1 MVSPLYRSIIDAI
14 SIHAPARGAT
24 THQEPSIKGKL
35 YFNPRTREGCD
46 FIISADGNQ
55 GIDFNPRTREGCDM
69 DWVNAKIQVGNFN
82 PRTREGCDRSNKMN
96 IVILSDFNPRTREG
110 CDKTLSYFTATNN

>member
-1 MVSPLYRSIIDAI
+1 
-14 SIHAPARGAT
+14 
-24 THQEPSIKGKL
+24 
-35 YFNPRTREGCD
+35 
-46 FIISADGNQ
+46 
-55 GIDFNPRTREGCDM
+55 M

-110 CDKTLSYFTATNN
+110 CDVLFLLA